1 MLIFLNVSH
10 NCGLEKSLAILRKLR
25 GESTKLKA
33 ILLAM
38 TVILFRQV
46 ASLSLHVSD
55 LTILKKKYYKT
66 LENVVGLEEKAVVL
80 SNQG

>member
-10 NCGLEKSLAILRKLR
+10 KYGLEKSLAILRKLR

-38 TVILFRQV
+38 RVVSFRQV
-46 ASLSLHVSD
+46 ASLSVHVSD
-55 LTILKKKYYKT
+55 LTILKKNTVKT

-80 SNQG
+80 SYQG